1 MPKYI
6 TFDLIADENLKL
18 SKTNMQV
25 DSQDSM
31 DYIGGSTIRGAFI
44 YKYIRANNISNIN
57 QGEHREKLLAGGIK
71 FLNAYPVYKDERSV
85 PLPKCYFAPKEKI
98 RTFEDKIEIS
108 LGLDRP
114 LPQGFEKVRL
124 GEYVNMDKN
133 NFTIVNVEKT
143 SNLHINKLEKENKL
157 FRYEAIK
164 KGQIFKGII
173 KVEKDEYADEVIKL
187 LENKIVYIGGSK
199 GSGYGKCIIKE
210 INIQDGN
217 PEKEVF
223 KTNKD
228 SGYIYIIAL
237 SDIIYK
243 DECGVYKTKID
254 EKLVED
260 QLGISDVEFIDSSIE
275 TKNITSF
282 NNKWNARTPNIVAI
296 KAGSV
301 FKYKFNGNIDEMRLK
316 SFMDNAIGERKSE
329 GFGRIGVTTEMY
341 DNTVIEMGHDIV
353 KNTNKTH
360 ILSNDE
366 LNLLKNMCNRIFKL
380 RIENK
385 INERVLELS
394 RSLKNDKKL
403 SSNQWGNLKNL
414 FEYISIL
421 DINSGLSLYK
431 EYINHIVEKKG
442 KSFKDMEKVQYLT
455 KDKDKNII
463 GRQSLIEFFNEYM
476 ENIIDRFYF
485 ENMYRDYRVNIENA
499 ENNIEDEFI
508 YKTNLKILSEL
519 CRYQI
524 RKEKVKC

>member
-1 MPKYI
+1 
-6 TFDLIADENLKL
+6 
-18 SKTNMQV
+18 
-25 DSQDSM
+25 
-31 DYIGGSTIRGAFI
+31 
-44 YKYIRANNISNIN
+44 
-57 QGEHREKLLAGGIK
+57 
-71 FLNAYPVYKDERSV
+71 
-85 PLPKCYFAPKEKI
+85 
-98 RTFEDKIEIS
+98 
-108 LGLDRP
+108 
-114 LPQGFEKVRL
+114 
-124 GEYVNMDKN
+124 
-133 NFTIVNVEKT
+133 
-143 SNLHINKLEKENKL
+143 
-157 FRYEAIK
+157 
-164 KGQIFKGII
+164 
-173 KVEKDEYADEVIKL
+173 
-187 LENKIVYIGGSK
+187 
-199 GSGYGKCIIKE
+199 
-210 INIQDGN
+210 
-217 PEKEVF
+217 
-223 KTNKD
+223 
-228 SGYIYIIAL
+228 
-237 SDIIYK
+237 
-243 DECGVYKTKID
+243 
-254 EKLVED
+254 
-260 QLGISDVEFIDSSIE
+260 
-275 TKNITSF
+275 
-282 NNKWNARTPNIVAI
+282 
-296 KAGSV
+296 
-301 FKYKFNGNIDEMRLK
+301 
-316 SFMDNAIGERKSE
+316 MDNAIGERKSE